1 MVAFEYIYIITYDKV
16 MGEQQ
21 HICRVFLQLV
31 VWLELPYE
39 KEKNRQRGV
48 VGRARNATG
57 VL

>member
-39 KEKNRQRGV
+39 QEKIDREG
-48 VGRARNATG
+48 
-57 VL
+57 